1 MITYK
6 YTITLKSG
14 VSHTFYS
21 QQHQPLPLL
30 LSQVKE
36 NKGIAAIQCIDND
49 SYYFVFFVVT
59 DIVFMQVMEHRDG

>member
-6 YTITLKSG
+6 YIVTLKSG

-21 QQHQPLPLL
+21 QQHQPIPLL

-36 NKGIAAIQCIDND
+36 NKGIAAIQCIDNGG
-49 SYYFVFFVVT
+49 YYFVFFVIT
-59 DIVFMQVMEHRDG
+59 DIAFMQVMEHWDD